1 MAPTTQR
8 TNANLPPTEETNTRR
23 SARATKGQHKN
34 LDALDQPLEAPKKR
48 SGGSSKKGTAK
59 AQAASEPATTADG
72 DEGANDIIRC
82 ICGTTEQDDESD
94 EMWIA
99 CNECDAWQH
108 NVCVGAPMDP
118 KVADEMDYWC
128 EECRP
133 ENHKEYFDALK
144 RGEKIWETRRHAYE
158 EKLKAEK
165 AKKSK
170 KGKGRKSAGGDV
182 RAGTPQ
188 STKAAT
194 PAPAE
199 SNKKSTSTKRKSA
212 EESHEGGVNKALKV
226 SHQTQQSPTPATHNS
241 AELTNAVKSLPADRQ
256 KPADSL
262 NKAFV
267 ASLSALQKSDQLA
280 GQNIEQL
287 AQRFALE
294 LESATWGASI
304 NIKAYA
310 SQVRALFSN
319 IKTNLELTT
328 RILDNFGYIDTLA
341 RMAHA
346 DMATKKRQQED
357 EEMRARAEKQ
367 SIMVTED
374 NAGPRY
380 RRTHKGEELVEYER
394 SPTEE
399 DSTRRRSMA
408 DPNHGMGARSREG
421 TPGQWQNTAQEFDNR
436 PSGDK
441 IRQNATGQ
449 GNLSI
454 NTVGS
459 PGRRQSMAQENFDI
473 NSVYSKVQTPV
484 SAHHRTGS
492 TASQSFAQQQAAN
505 VQDADVDR
513 LLNDDDGDDYEPPD
527 YQENDP
533 SVVWRGT
540 MTMTTVADFPAV
552 ARHVAGADL
561 RISGAQYSDI
571 LEDRLS
577 VAGRIDP
584 GKAEEYLCSLRFSPS
599 TDVCVIELSPTG
611 GESAKKQ
618 FVRLYEHFEHKGKY
632 GVLGSKTTERGNI
645 RDTYLIPVAPGQPDR
660 PEFLLNF
667 QHNSLPTQRTE
678 PVMIIAIVIRNSV
691 KSPTDGD
698 ATKQCQEVTN
708 RSLSLGGQG
717 QPSMSPV
724 VQQGSNFPSTPQSTQ
739 GQYGGGYN
747 GQQQQQRRPSQGQ
760 DTGYNPNFPAQGMP
774 PSNNN
779 NQNNLPSLS
788 NITNPALQQSN
799 AGQPHNMSQ
808 PQTQPQTQSAMQAFA
823 QQQRQGS
830 TPSQPHPPN
839 PNHNFVTASP
849 GLPPQTTAA
858 AHSAAVASA
867 RRILGPY
874 AQCEVA
880 NFLMTQAH
888 KMVEKEWWI
897 IKEVFEACEEAR
909 HDVRVFS
916 AELETRGPHTQEQ
929 AGDLGRTIPVENG
942 AQGQGQQG
950 QPQQTTQA
958 QGEGQQ
964 NGGQAQQQNGAQ
976 QNGPPPTYQG
986 MTTEQNGQANK
997 DANTI
1002 VSPGRLPAAHGQ
1014 AYGGYV
1020 AIGPAAAGAADGS
1033 PGDSQM
1039 SG

>member
-1 MAPTTQR
+1 MPTPPKR
-8 TNANLPPTEETNTRR
+8 KTNTNFPPTEETNTRR

-34 LDALDQPLEAPKKR
+34 LDALDQPIEAPKKR
-48 SGGSSKKGTAK
+48 SSGGSKKGAK
-59 AQAASEPATTADG
+59 AQAAPQEPATTADE

-133 ENHKEYFDALK
+133 ENHNEYFNALQ

-188 STKAAT
+188 SVKAGT

-212 EESHEGGVNKALKV
+212 EDSHEGGVNKALKM
-226 SHQTQQSPTPATHNS
+226 SHQSQQSPSPATHNS
-241 AELTNAVKSLPADRQ
+241 AEFTNVVKSLPADRQ

-267 ASLSALQKSDQLA
+267 ASLSAVQKSGQLA

-304 NIKAYA
+304 NIKAY
-310 SQVRALFSN
+310 STQVRALFSN

-399 DSTRRRSMA
+399 DQTRRRSMA

-441 IRQNATGQ
+441 IRQNALGQ

-454 NTVGS
+454 NTAGS

-473 NSVYSKVQTPV
+473 NSVYSKVQTPA

-492 TASQSFAQQQAAN
+492 TASQSFAQQQQQAN

-561 RISGAQYSDI
+561 RASGAQYSDI

-611 GESAKKQ
+611 GESVKKQ

-691 KSPTDGD
+691 KSPTDAD
-698 ATKQCQEVTN
+698 AGTVTN
-708 RSLSLGGQG
+708 RNLSVGGQT

-724 VQQGSNFPSTPQSTQ
+724 NQQGGNNFPPTPQSTQ
-739 GQYGGGYN
+739 VQYSGGYN
-747 GQQQQQRRPSQGQ
+747 GQQQQQRSAQGQ
-760 DTGYNPNFPAQGMP
+760 DQGYNPNFPAQGMP
-774 PSNNN
+774 PSSNNN
-779 NQNNLPSLS
+779 NQNNLPTLS
-788 NITNPALQQSN
+788 DNTNSATQHQQD

-808 PQTQPQTQSAMQAFA
+808 PQQQAQPQTQSAMQAFA
-823 QQQRQGS
+823 QQQRQNLATTAS
-830 TPSQPHPPN
+830 QAHQPSLLPQHLPPN
-839 PNHNFVTASP
+839 
-849 GLPPQTTAA
+849 TTAA
-858 AHSAAVASA
+858 QHVAAVASA

-874 AQCEVA
+874 ASCEVA

-916 AELETRGPHTQEQ
+916 AELETRGPHTVEQ
-929 AGDLGRTIPVENG
+929 AGDLGRTIPGET
-942 AQGQGQQG
+942 GQQSSQG
-950 QPQQTTQA
+950 

-964 NGGQAQQQNGAQ
+964 NGGGQASPGGSAGAQ
-976 QNGPPPTYQG
+976 QPNGGPPPTTYQG
-986 MTTEQNGQANK
+986 TTAEQTGQANK
-997 DANTI
+997 DTQAHAIT
-1002 VSPGRLPAAHGQ
+1002 SPGRLPTAHGQ
-1014 AYGGYV
+1014 AYQGYV
-1020 AIGPAAAGAADGS
+1020 AIGVDNQRPRASNADVE
-1033 PGDSQM
+1033 M
-1039 SG
+1039 S

>member
-1 MAPTTQR
+1 
-8 TNANLPPTEETNTRR
+8 
-23 SARATKGQHKN
+23 
-34 LDALDQPLEAPKKR
+34 
-48 SGGSSKKGTAK
+48 
-59 AQAASEPATTADG
+59 
-72 DEGANDIIRC
+72 
-82 ICGTTEQDDESD
+82 
-94 EMWIA
+94 
-99 CNECDAWQH
+99 
-108 NVCVGAPMDP
+108 MDP

-133 ENHKEYFDALK
+133 ENHKEYFDALQ
-144 RGEKIWETRRHAYE
+144 RGEKIWETRRYAFE

-170 KGKGRKSAGGDV
+170 KGKGRKSGGADM

-188 STKAAT
+188 SVKAGT
-194 PAPAE
+194 PAPVE

-212 EESHEGGVNKALKV
+212 EDSHEGGVNKALKM
-226 SHQTQQSPTPATHNS
+226 SHPSQQSPSPATHNLVEF
-241 AELTNAVKSLPADRQ
+241 ATAVKSLPADRQ

-267 ASLSALQKSDQLA
+267 ASLSAVQKSGQIA
-280 GQNIEQL
+280 GQNIDQL
-287 AQRFALE
+287 AQRFALD

-310 SQVRALFSN
+310 NQVRALFSN

-328 RILDNFGYIDTLA
+328 RILDNFGYVDTLA

-380 RRTHKGEELVEYER
+380 RRTHKGEELVEYEK

-399 DSTRRRSMA
+399 DQTRRRSMA

-421 TPGQWQNTAQEFDNR
+421 SPGQWQNTAQEFDNR
-436 PSGDK
+436 PSSDK
-441 IRQNATGQ
+441 IRQNALGQ
-449 GNLSI
+449 VNLSL
-454 NTVGS
+454 NTAGS

-492 TASQSFAQQQAAN
+492 KGSQSFVQQQQAN

-561 RISGAQYSDI
+561 RASGAQYSDI

-599 TDVCVIELSPTG
+599 TDVCVIELSPSG

-632 GVLGSKTTERGNI
+632 GVLGSKTTEKGNI

-691 KSPTDGD
+691 KSPTDGE
-698 ATKQCQEVTN
+698 ATSVTN
-708 RSLSLGGQG
+708 RNLSVGAQN
-717 QPSMSPV
+717 QPSMSPI
-724 VQQGSNFPSTPQSTQ
+724 VQQGGNLPPTSQSTQ

-747 GQQQQQRRPSQGQ
+747 GQQQQQRPSQLQ
-760 DTGYNPNFPAQGMP
+760 DGGYNPNFPAQGMP
-774 PSNNN
+774 SSTNNI
-779 NQNNLPSLS
+779 NQHNVPGLS
-788 NITNPALQQSN
+788 NITHTAPSPQQN
-799 AGQPHNMSQ
+799 TGQPHTQDMSQ

-823 QQQRQGS
+823 QRQAT
-830 TPSQPHPPN
+830 TPLQPHPPN
-839 PNHNFVTASP
+839 PNHNFVTVTP
-849 GLPPQTTAA
+849 GLPLQAAGATAA
-858 AHSAAVASA
+858 QHAAAVASA

-929 AGDLGRTIPVENG
+929 AGHLGRTIPGE
-942 AQGQGQQG
+942 AGQQTS
-950 QPQQTTQA
+950 QPQQNSQPNG
-958 QGEGQQ
+958 GEGQQQ
-964 NGGQAQQQNGAQ
+964 NGGQRNGAQ
-976 QNGPPPTYQG
+976 NEASPTYQG
-986 MTTEQNGQANK
+986 NAAEQNGQAGK

-1002 VSPGRLPAAHGQ
+1002 VSPGRLSTANGQ
-1014 AYGGYV
+1014 AYQGYV
-1020 AIGPAAAGAADGS
+1020 AIGTGRGDGS
-1033 PGDSQM
+1033 PRDAQM